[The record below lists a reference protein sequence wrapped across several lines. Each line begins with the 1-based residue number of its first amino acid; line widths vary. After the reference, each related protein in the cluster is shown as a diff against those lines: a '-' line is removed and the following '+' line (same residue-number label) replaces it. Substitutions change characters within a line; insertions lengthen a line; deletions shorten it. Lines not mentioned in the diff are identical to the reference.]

1 MAYDKV
7 VDSTV
12 LENGLTQIADAIREK
27 GGLGDPL
34 MSPLTFPSGFV
45 SAIEGLSGGG
55 ATEPYIEETYDQ
67 NGNLID
73 AVMHGYTSI
82 RPYAFEDC
90 SELVSVSVISAI
102 TSIGRSAFRNCSNL
116 ALTSLPAGIT
126 SIGSRAFQNCI
137 NLALTSMPAGITSI
151 GSNAFDGC
159 INLALTSLPAG
170 ITSIVSFTFNNCTGL
185 TTITFE
191 GTPTSIN
198 SYAFSGCT
206 NLTTI
211 NVPWAEGA
219 VANAPWGAKNA
230 TIHYNVS
237 GV

>member
-12 LENGLTQIADAIREK
+12 LDAGLTQIASAIRAK
-27 GGLGDPL
+27 TGTGGT
-34 MSPLTFPSGFV
+34 LTFPSGFV

-55 ATEPYIEETYDQ
+55 ATEPYIEETYGQKGD
-67 NGNLID
+67 LID
-73 AVMHGYTSI
+73 AVMHGYTRI
-82 RPYAFEDC
+82 RPRAFYEC
-90 SELVSVSVISAI
+90 RALVSVSGISAI
-102 TSIGRSAFRNCSNL
+102 TSIGNSAFQNCNNLALTSLPAGITSIDNYTFQNCKNL

-126 SIGSRAFQNCI
+126 SIGNYTFQ
-137 NLALTSMPAGITSI
+137 
-151 GSNAFDGC
+151 
-159 INLALTSLPAG
+159 
-170 ITSIVSFTFNNCTGL
+170 NCTGL

-191 GTPTSIN
+191 GTPQSIN

-219 VANAPWGAKNA
+219 VANAPWGATNA
-230 TIHYNVS
+230 TINYNYTPE
-237 GV
+237 G

>member
-12 LENGLTQIADAIREK
+12 LEAGLSSIADAIREK
-27 GGLGDPL
+27 GNLGDPL
-34 MSPLTFPSGFV
+34 MSPLNFPSGFV

-82 RPYAFEDC
+82 RSYAFQNC
-90 SELVSVSVISAI
+90 GALVSVSGISAI
-102 TSIGRSAFRNCSNL
+102 TSIGSRTFQNCTNL

-126 SIGSRAFQNCI
+126 SIKIYS
-137 NLALTSMPAGITSI
+137 
-151 GSNAFDGC
+151 
-159 INLALTSLPAG
+159 
-170 ITSIVSFTFNNCTGL
+170 FNNCTGL

-191 GTPTSIN
+191 GTPQSIN

-219 VANAPWGAKNA
+219 VANAPWGATHA
-230 TIHYNVS
+230 TINYNYTPE
-237 GV
+237 G

>member
-27 GGLGDPL
+27 TGTGGTLA
-34 MSPLTFPSGFV
+34 FPSGFV
-45 SAIEGLSGGG
+45 SAIEGLSGGS
-55 ATEPYIEETYDQ
+55 ATEPYIEETYDA
-67 NGNLID
+67 NGQLID

-82 RPYAFEDC
+82 RPYAFQHC
-90 SELVSVSVISAI
+90 SVLVSVSGISAI
-102 TSIGRSAFRNCSNL
+102 TSIGNYAFSQCSNL

-126 SIGSRAFQNCI
+126 SIGNNAFNSCGK
-137 NLALTSMPAGITSI
+137 LALTSMPAGITSI
-151 GSNAFDGC
+151 GSY
-159 INLALTSLPAG
+159 
-170 ITSIVSFTFNNCTGL
+170 SFSNCTGL

-191 GTPTSIN
+191 GTPQSIN

-219 VANAPWGAKNA
+219 VAGAPWGATNA
-230 TIHYNVS
+230 TINYNYTPE
-237 GV
+237 G

>member
-12 LENGLTQIADAIREK
+12 LNSGLTQIAGAIRSK
-27 GGLGDPL
+27 TGTGGT
-34 MSPLTFPSGFV
+34 LTFPSGFV

-67 NGNLID
+67 NGQLID

-82 RPYAFEDC
+82 RPYAFQHC
-90 SELVSVSVISAI
+90 SVLVSVSGISAI
-102 TSIGRSAFRNCSNL
+102 TSIGNYAFSQCSNL

-126 SIGSRAFQNCI
+126 SIGNNAFNSCGK
-137 NLALTSMPAGITSI
+137 LALTSMPAGITSI
-151 GSNAFDGC
+151 GSY
-159 INLALTSLPAG
+159 
-170 ITSIVSFTFNNCTGL
+170 SFSNCTGL

-191 GTPTSIN
+191 GTPQSID
-198 SYAFSGCT
+198 SHAFSGST

-219 VANAPWGAKNA
+219 VAGAPWGATNA
-230 TIHYNVS
+230 TINYNYTPE
-237 GV
+237 G